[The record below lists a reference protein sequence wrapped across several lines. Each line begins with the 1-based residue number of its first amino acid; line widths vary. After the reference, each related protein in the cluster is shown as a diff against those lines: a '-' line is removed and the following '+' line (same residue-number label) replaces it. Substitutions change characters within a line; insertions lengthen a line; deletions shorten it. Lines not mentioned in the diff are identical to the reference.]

1 MYSKWDIGIV
11 LLICALST
19 SFTVSAQQEPAE
31 MIANTALSAMP
42 AKCITLTQGRQCF
55 ATVTLRWKTPI
66 KGNYCLYQVGE
77 NKALDCWYN
86 QQQNVTTFEFESSK
100 SVQYKLVAYDQEQV
114 IAHTL
119 IEVSWVH
126 KASPRKRRWRL
137 F

>member
-1 MYSKWDIGIV
+1 MSSKWDIAAALIV
-11 LLICALST
+11 YAFCATAHAANEEHLATIEVT
-19 SFTVSAQQEPAE
+19 SG
-31 MIANTALSAMP
+31 LSALP

-55 ATVTLRWKTPI
+55 ATVTLRWHAPV
-66 KGNYCLYQVGE
+66 KGNYCIYQVGQ

-86 QQQNVTTFEFESSK
+86 QQQNTTTFEFQSSK
-100 SVQYKLVAYDQEQV
+100 TLQYKLVAYDQEQT
-114 IAHTL
+114 IAYTH